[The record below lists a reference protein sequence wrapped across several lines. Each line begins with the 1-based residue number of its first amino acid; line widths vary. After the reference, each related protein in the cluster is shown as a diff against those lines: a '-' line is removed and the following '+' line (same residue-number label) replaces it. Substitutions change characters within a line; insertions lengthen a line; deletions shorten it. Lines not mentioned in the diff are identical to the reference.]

1 MIEHLTTAA
10 TQIPVSIH
18 RARAHLRVDLAD
30 DDVEIY
36 NAIKD
41 ATKAAEEYT
50 GRAFCDQ
57 VWTAY
62 YDHFPEILC
71 VLRRPIV
78 SIDSVKYIDIDG
90 NQQTVSSAN
99 YRTDL
104 YHGRIVP
111 AYGTSWPNTRSVINS
126 VEVAY
131 TAGYG
136 TNQSPV
142 GVIPNDIQHLIL
154 LMVADWMEHKEPTIV
169 GTTVRAIPGIAGVKA
184 LLDLNRVYAI

>member
-1 MIEHLTTAA
+1 MTENLTTAA
-10 TQIPVSIH
+10 TQIPISIH

-41 ATKAAEEYT
+41 AAKAAEDYT

-62 YDHFPEILC
+62 YDHFPETLC

-78 SIDSVKYIDIDG
+78 SIDSVKYIDSDG
-90 NQQTVSSAN
+90 NQQTLSSSL

-104 YHGRIVP
+104 YHGRITP
-111 AYGTSWPNTRSVINS
+111 AYGTSWPSTRSVINA

-142 GVIPNDIQHLIL
+142 GVVPSDIQHLIL
-154 LMVADWMEHKEPTIV
+154 LLVADWMEHKENTI
-169 GTTVRAIPGIAGVKA
+169 TATVVRQLPGISGVQT